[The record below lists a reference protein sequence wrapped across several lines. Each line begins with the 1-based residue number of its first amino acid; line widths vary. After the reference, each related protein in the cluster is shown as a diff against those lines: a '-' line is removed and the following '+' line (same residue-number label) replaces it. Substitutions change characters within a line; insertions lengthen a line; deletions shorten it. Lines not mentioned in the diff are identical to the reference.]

1 MALKLKN
8 GDRLVIA
15 THNPG
20 KLKEFRVLLGAVALD
35 LVSAGEL
42 GVPEPE
48 ETGDSFES
56 NARLKAEAAAKAS
69 GLPALADD
77 SGIEIEALAGAP
89 GIYSARWAGEQRD
102 FKAAM
107 ARVEQMLAE
116 KDAFDG
122 QTPPRAN
129 FNCTLCLAMPDGETE
144 SFEGKIFGHL
154 TFPPR
159 GDKGFGYDPIF
170 VPDGYSE
177 TFAEMGPEKKD
188 AISHRAVA
196 IELFS
201 KAVLLQDLL

>member
-1 MALKLKN
+1 MALKLKS

-20 KLKEFRVLLGAVALD
+20 KLKEFRVLLGPVALD

-48 ETGDSFES
+48 ETGSSFET
-56 NARLKAEAAAKAS
+56 NARLKAEAAAKAT

-77 SGIEIEALAGAP
+77 SGIEIEALGGAP
-89 GIYSARWAGEQRD
+89 GVYSARWAGDKRD
-102 FKAAM
+102 FRAAM
-107 ARVEQMLAE
+107 ARVERELAE
-116 KDAFDG
+116 KGALDG
-122 QTPPRAN
+122 ETPPRAN
-129 FNCTLCLAMPDGETE
+129 FNCTLCLAMPAGETE
-144 SFEGKIFGHL
+144 FFEGKAFGHL

-170 VPDGYSE
+170 LPDGYSE

-196 IELFS
+196 FALLL
-201 KAVLLQDLL
+201 KAVLP

>member
-1 MALKLKN
+1 MALKLKS

-20 KLKEFRVLLGAVALD
+20 KLKEFRKLLGPVALE

-48 ETGDSFES
+48 ETGDSFEA
-56 NARLKAEAAAKAS
+56 NARLKAEASAKAT

-77 SGIEIEALAGAP
+77 SGIEIEAFGGAP
-89 GIYSARWAGEQRD
+89 GIYSARWAGEERD

-107 ARVEQMLAE
+107 ARVQRELAE
-116 KDAFDG
+116 KGALDSE
-122 QTPPRAN
+122 TPPRAN
-129 FNCTLCLAMPDGETE
+129 FNCTLCLAMPDGATE
-144 SFEGKIFGHL
+144 CFEGKVFGHL

-170 VPDGYSE
+170 VPEGYSE
-177 TFAEMGPEKKD
+177 TFGEMEPEQKD
-188 AISHRAVA
+188 AISHRAIA
-196 IELFS
+196 FRIFS
-201 KAVLLQDLL
+201 KAMLSQAT

>member
-1 MALKLKN
+1 MTLKLKS

-20 KLKEFRVLLGAVALD
+20 KLREFRTLLGPFALD
-35 LVSAGEL
+35 LISAGEL

-56 NARLKAEAAAKAS
+56 NARLKADAAAKAT

-77 SGIEIEALAGAP
+77 SGIEIEALGGAP

-102 FKAAM
+102 FTAAM
-107 ARVEQMLAE
+107 ARVERELAD
-116 KDAFDG
+116 KGALDG
-122 QTPPRAN
+122 QVSPRAN
-129 FNCTLCLAMPDGETE
+129 FNCTLCLAMPDGETD
-144 SFEGKIFGHL
+144 FFVGKVFGNL

-159 GDKGFGYDPIF
+159 GQQGFGYDPIF

-188 AISHRAVA
+188 AISHRAA
-196 IELFS
+196 AFALFL
-201 KAVLLQDLL
+201 KAVPAQD

>member
-1 MALKLKN
+1 MALRLKS

-20 KLKEFRVLLGAVALD
+20 KLKEFRVLLGPVAID

-48 ETGDSFES
+48 ETGDSFET
-56 NARLKAEAAAKAS
+56 NARLKAEACAAAT

-77 SGIEIEALAGAP
+77 SGIEIHALGGAP

-102 FKAAM
+102 FRAAM
-107 ARVEQMLAE
+107 ARVERELAVLG
-116 KDAFDG
+116 ALDG
-122 QTPPRAN
+122 ETPPTAN
-129 FNCTLCLAMPDGETE
+129 FNCTLCIAMPDGRTE
-144 SFEGKIFGHL
+144 CFEGKVFGHL

-170 VPDGYSE
+170 VPEGYSE
-177 TFAEMGPEKKD
+177 TFGEMEPELKD
-188 AISHRAVA
+188 RISHRAVA
-196 IELFS
+196 FRMFS
-201 KAVLLQDLL
+201 NAALSNL